1 MSMAACVELGDG
13 DGVSTHPVVDLDEN
27 VVWVRVK
34 ETDIEVWDIWRVTRA
49 FGDGQ
54 LHRVGGWE

>member
-1 MSMAACVELGDG
+1 MRVGTEATMGDG
-13 DGVSTHPVVDLDEN
+13 DGVTTHPVVDLDEN

-34 ETDIEVWDIWRVTRA
+34 EKSVELWDIWRVTRA

-54 LHRVGGWE
+54 IQHVGGWE